1 MIRAAAT
8 VMAASDVRTSP
19 GSWFQ
24 DLGRWLGPRLPEF
37 IAAAVFVLMGLRS
50 LRRWFRVHYQAE
62 SAGEQV
68 LFSLH
73 ITSRVGT
80 WFAIG
85 GFFVGYAIVD
95 EPQNFGWY
103 VFVLIG
109 LASIQLLTSFFL
121 WRSSGPPDRRG
132 DESPG

>member
-1 MIRAAAT
+1 MTLVEWLTDLRP
-8 VMAASDVRTSP
+8 VGVPPEASRSLAQV
-19 GSWFQ
+19 
-24 DLGRWLGPRLPEF
+24 LPELILAGILVVVALF
-37 IAAAVFVLMGLRS
+37 S
-50 LRRWFRVHYQAE
+50 LRKWLRVRFAT
-62 SAGEQV
+62 SSLGEQV

-85 GFFVGYAIVD
+85 GFFVGFAIVD

-103 VFVLIG
+103 VFVLVG

-121 WRSSGPPDRRG
+121 WRWSGPPDRRG
-132 DESPG
+132 DERPG

>member
-1 MIRAAAT
+1 VTLVEWLTDSRPLGVPPEASRSLAQVLPELILAGIVVVVALFSLRKWLR
-8 VMAASDVRTSP
+8 VRFAAS
-19 GSWFQ
+19 
-24 DLGRWLGPRLPEF
+24 
-37 IAAAVFVLMGLRS
+37 S
-50 LRRWFRVHYQAE
+50 L
-62 SAGEQV
+62 GEQV

-80 WFAIG
+80 WFALA
-85 GFFVGYAIVD
+85 GFFLGYAIVD

-121 WRSSGPPDRRG
+121 WRSPGPSDHRR
-132 DESPG
+132 DEMGG